1 MQSITSDIDVF
12 SQKIKSWLESNRPKA
27 IRYWRIVKVLFP
39 GVKNASS
46 VGLTKLTWPYRYDG
60 AGLNWTCEKIYLEEL
75 NKLQARLLRQS
86 FGIWM
91 PEEVP
96 RNATLAVSLA
106 KACAIKI
113 AKLAVAEGF

>member
-1 MQSITSDIDVF
+1 LAHSESAVSWSEKNWKF
-12 SQKIKSWLESNRPKA
+12 SSKGRETWI
-27 IRYWRIVKVLFP
+27 
-39 GVKNASS
+39 KNASS
-46 VGLTKLTWPYRYDG
+46 TGLTKLTWLYRYDG